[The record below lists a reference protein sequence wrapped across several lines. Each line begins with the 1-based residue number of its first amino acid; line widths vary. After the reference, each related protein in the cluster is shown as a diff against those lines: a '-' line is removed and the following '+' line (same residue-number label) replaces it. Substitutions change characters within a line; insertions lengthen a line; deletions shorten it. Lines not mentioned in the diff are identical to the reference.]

1 MFQDIIRPTLK
12 EVGKPLAQMATM
24 HVWHPDILDFIKAKR
39 EDGKFR
45 QFNLSVLITND
56 FMKAVKE
63 GDEWELYFPIHEK
76 EYNSKSSKEIVW
88 VNDFPFESSDYIY
101 HSDTS
106 MVACKVYKTIPA
118 RELWDIIMESN
129 YNFAEPGLL
138 FIDRINEFNPLNAN
152 EVIVATNPCGEQ
164 PLPPYGSCLLGSIL
178 LTKFVVNP
186 FEPPQPVKG
195 SIASN
200 EYNGAYFDWGKFKE
214 VTRFFVR
221 MLDNVVELNGLALP
235 EQRVEIVSKRRH
247 GMGFLGLGSALAMLG
262 IPYGSSEAIAF
273 TEEVS
278 KVIAVVNME
287 EGVKLAKEKGAAPIF
302 VSGQHLTGSFL
313 RWYNHPFTQKVLAE
327 CGKETQYLL
336 DKYGCRFTH
345 ATSIAPTGTLSF
357 AIGNNCSNGIEPT
370 FAHEYKR
377 NVIKEGQ
384 NTKQQMTVYSAEAL
398 AWLEK
403 YGNTDKSNTRC
414 PYKDQWLVSKSSDNG
429 RTINKLY
436 FDSPEEAVEF
446 CKVSTTNGYTF
457 IPKEDYFST
466 TDDITPEQH
475 IAMQAAAQKW
485 VDSSISKTI
494 NVPTDISMEE
504 FSDIYMNAYDSGL
517 KGCTTFRFNPEA
529 FSGVLVRDS
538 DLKETFY
545 EFTLDSGEKV
555 VLAGDETVWY
565 EDAEHN
571 AANLFDALKEG
582 YYGKF

>member
-24 HVWHPDILDFIKAKR
+24 HIWHPDILDFITAKR

-45 QFNLSVLITND
+45 QFNLSVLITKD

-63 GDEWELYFPIHEK
+63 DDWWDLYFPIHEK
-76 EYNSKSSKEIVW
+76 EYNSSADKEIIW
-88 VNDFPFESSDYIY
+88 IADFPFESPDYIY
-101 HSDTS
+101 HSDSS
-106 MVACKVYKTIPA
+106 MVACKVYRTIPA

-129 YNFAEPGLL
+129 YNFAEPGFLL
-138 FIDRINEFNPLNAN
+138 IDRINELNPLNAD
-152 EVIVATNPCGEQ
+152 EIIVATNPCGEQ
-164 PLPPYGSCLLGSIL
+164 PLPPYGSCLLGSVL
-178 LTKFVVNP
+178 LTKFVDNP
-186 FEPPQPVKG
+186 FKTKKWQEFIGKDFTEV
-195 SIASN
+195 AT
-200 EYNGAYFDWGKFKE
+200 FDWDKFKE
-214 VTRFFVR
+214 VTRIFVR

-235 EQRVEIVSKRRH
+235 EQVEEIKSKRRH

-287 EGVKLAKEKGAAPIF
+287 EGVKLAQEKGAAPIF
-302 VSGQHLTGSFL
+302 VRGQSLTTSFRL
-313 RWYNHPFTQKVLAE
+313 WYEHPFTQKVLAE
-327 CGKETQYLL
+327 CDKETQYLL

-398 AWLEK
+398 AWLEQ
-403 YGNTDKSNTRC
+403 YGNADKSNTRC
-414 PYKDQWLVSKSSDNG
+414 HYKDQWLVSESYNNG
-429 RTINKLY
+429 RTVNKLY
-436 FDSPEEAVEF
+436 FDSSEEAVEF
-446 CKVSTTNGYTF
+446 CKVATTNGYTF
-457 IPKEDYFST
+457 ILKEDCFST

-475 IAMQAAAQKW
+475 IAMQAAAQRW

-494 NVPTDISMEE
+494 NVPTDISMED
-504 FSDIYMNAYDSGL
+504 FSNIYMNAYDSGL

-545 EFTLDSGEKV
+545 EFTLDNGEKI

-571 AANLFDALKEG
+571 TANLFDALKEG